1 MASYREYFSE
11 VRKRVKEATPQEVQ
25 ELLTG
30 DVQLG
35 DVREK
40 NEWDEGHLPGA
51 AFVPKSYLEQWAEDR
66 LRTRTSR
73 RSCTAPAGSV
83 R

>member
-1 MASYREYFSE
+1 MVILDAMGSYRDYFADLK
-11 VRKRVKEATPQEVQ
+11 KRVKEATPQEVQ
-25 ELLTG
+25 ALLKG

-51 AFVPKSYLEQWAEDR
+51 AAFQ
-66 LRTRTSR
+66 
-73 RSCTAPAGSV
+73 
-83 R
+83 